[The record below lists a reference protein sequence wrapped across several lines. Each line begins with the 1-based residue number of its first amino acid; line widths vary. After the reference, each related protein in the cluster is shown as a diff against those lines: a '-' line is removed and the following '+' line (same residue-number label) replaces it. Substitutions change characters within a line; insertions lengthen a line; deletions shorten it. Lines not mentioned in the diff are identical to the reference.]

1 MKNFVQPGDSITLPA
16 PADVTSGGIVIAGA
30 LVGVA
35 AADALTGEGVA
46 IATRGV
52 LDLPKGAE
60 VFAVGDEVEEAAGA
74 VAALDSGT
82 RVGIVVA
89 AAASGDTTARVML
102 G

>member
-35 AADALTGEGVA
+35 AADALTGEGVV

-52 LDLPKGAE
+52 FDLPKGAE
-60 VFAVGDEVEEAAGA
+60 VFAVGDEVEEAAGT
-74 VAALDSGT
+74 VTALDTGT
-82 RVGIVVA
+82 RVGVVVA
-89 AAASGDTTARVML
+89 AAASGDATARVL
-102 G
+102 IG